1 MENHLT
7 RSRILNGVIYIIGL
21 HSSISCLLCLL
32 IIEVGVIW
40 SRGSLAA
47 VVSVVELVL
56 PIGVVVIG
64 VAIVA
69 VFVPGNI
76 RVAEGKSGGV
86 AGSQASSKD
95 HDAPNRNQGWMLL
108 Q

>member
-1 MENHLT
+1 MYYLQNTSEIVENFSKNYLT
-7 RSRILNGVIYIIGL
+7 IQM
-21 HSSISCLLCLL
+21 ISLKNPGRVLL
-32 IIEVGVIW
+32 
-40 SRGSLAA
+40 SPY
-47 VVSVVELVL
+47 LVL

-95 HDAPNRNQGWMLL
+95 HDAPNRNQL
-108 Q
+108 QKCI